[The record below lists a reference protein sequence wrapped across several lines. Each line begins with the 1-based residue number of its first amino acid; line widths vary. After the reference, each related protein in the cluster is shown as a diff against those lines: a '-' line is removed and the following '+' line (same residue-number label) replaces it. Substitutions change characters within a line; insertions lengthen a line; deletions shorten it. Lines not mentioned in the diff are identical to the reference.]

1 MNMRWRLGLDMGAGS
16 LGWCAVRLNEQDSP
30 TGILAAGSHIFGDG
44 RAPSR
49 GDQQGTPLGVERR
62 AARAMRR
69 RRDRFLGRQA
79 KLLARLT
86 LAGLFPAD
94 PTRAKALELLDPYAL
109 RARALDEVL
118 PPHHLGRA
126 FFHLNQRRGFKS
138 NRKTDRGGD
147 DDAGKIAIG
156 IDRLRSAIAQA
167 DARTMGEFLHK
178 RQQSAPDINQ
188 IPSVRTRLRPETGE
202 EAKGDGYDFYPGRE
216 LVEEEFEAIWDAQA
230 PHHPTLLTPEN
241 RALLH
246 EAIFYQR
253 PLKAPK
259 IGKCTLLNSEPRLP
273 KAHPLFQRRRL
284 LEEVNALRVVR
295 PGELATKLTREQR
308 DLLMLKLKD
317 KAKVSFETLRNKVLK
332 LEPEAR
338 FNKESENRTE
348 LAGDEVFAQMSTKTR
363 FGKAWAH
370 FTDEKQWS
378 ILSRLIEEED
388 GARLDAWLRSEHG
401 LDAEQAKAVA
411 ATRLP
416 SGYGRFGETATR
428 RLIAALQADV
438 IVYSEAVIAAG
449 LGHHSDMRTGE
460 VLAELPYYG
469 MTLERHLLPGTGE
482 MTDPPEMRIGRL
494 TNPTVHI
501 ALNRLRR
508 IVNRLIRT
516 YGRPE
521 QIAIELGREL
531 KLTDEEKQRLSREN
545 NRNRADAEARS
556 KKLAE
561 LGQADNGANR
571 ARLKL
576 WEELNRENALDR
588 RCIYSGQQI
597 SITML
602 FSDAVEVDH
611 ILPFDATLDDSN
623 NNRILCLR
631 EWNRRKRKQSPYAAW
646 GHTDVWPDIAA
657 RASRL
662 PKEKRWRFEPDAMQ
676 RFTAEDRFIARH
688 LVDTQY
694 MSRLA
699 REYLEALYPEKG
711 EGSGHVWVSP
721 GRLTE
726 LIRRKLGLNELLPD
740 HNFSGVKNRLD
751 HRHHTIDA
759 FVVAVTDRSLLQG
772 ISRASAL
779 EGEEGR
785 ERVIVPEPWEGFR
798 EALRT
803 TLNAI
808 TVWHRPDHGTASK
821 AGLAK
826 GRDQTAGKLHN
837 DTAYGLTGRQD
848 TRGNDLVVSR
858 KPLMSLKPADIEPV
872 PDDVPITKG
881 VRDRDLRKA
890 LAHFTRGT
898 EGKGFLQSLE
908 RFTRLGPLHFRGIRR
923 IRLIQPLA
931 VIPIKGPDGV
941 PYKGYLGGENFRC
954 DVWELPDGSWKP
966 EVTSM
971 FQAHQPGRTSAIRAA
986 CPTARKVL
994 SLHKRDMIAIE
1005 RDEGVRT
1012 VMVVAQIWSNGQV
1025 TLVEP
1030 HEAGDLNK
1038 RNKSEDDPFGY
1049 FMPTAGGLKRLK
1061 ARQVRVDELGRVQDP
1076 GFPARKARRR
1086 TKPKPES

>member
-1 MNMRWRLGLDMGAGS
+1 MRWRLGLDMGAGS
-16 LGWCAVRLNEQDSP
+16 LGWCAILLDEQGFPS
-30 TGILAAGSHIFGDG
+30 GILAAGSHIFGDG

-69 RRDRFLGRQA
+69 RRDRFLGRQV

-94 PTRAKALELLDPYAL
+94 PARAKALELLDPYAL
-109 RARALDEVL
+109 RTRALDEAL

-138 NRKTDRGGD
+138 NRKTDRGTD
-147 DDAGKIAIG
+147 DDAGKVALG
-156 IDRLRSAIAQA
+156 INRLREAIEQ
-167 DARTMGEFLHK
+167 DGARTMGEFLHG
-178 RQQSAPDINQ
+178 RRESAPDENK

-202 EAKGDGYDFYPGRE
+202 EAKGNGYDFYPGRE

-230 PHHPTLLTPEN
+230 PYHPGLLTPEN

-246 EAIFYQR
+246 EAIFHQR
-253 PLKAPK
+253 PLKEPR

-295 PGELATKLTREQR
+295 AGEVATKLTCEQR
-308 DLLMLKLKD
+308 DLLLLKLKD
-317 KAKVSFETLRNKVLK
+317 KAKVSFESLRSKVLK

-338 FNKESENRTE
+338 FNKEGENRKD
-348 LAGDEVFAQMSTKTR
+348 LAGDEVFAQMAAKTR
-363 FGKAWAH
+363 FGSRWAH
-370 FTDEKQWS
+370 FSLEKQWS
-378 ILSRLIEEED
+378 ILSRLIDEQD
-388 GARLDAWLRSEHG
+388 GTLLDAWLREEHG
-401 LDAEQAKAVA
+401 LDAEQARAVA
-411 ATRLP
+411 AAHLP
-416 SGYGRFGETATR
+416 SGFGRFGETATR
-428 RLIAALQADV
+428 RLIEALQANV
-438 IVYSEAVIAAG
+438 IVYSEAVEVAG

-460 VLAELPYYG
+460 VLADLPYYG
-469 MTLERHLLPGTGE
+469 VTLERHLLPGTGE
-482 MTDPPEMRIGRL
+482 KNDPEEMRIGRL

-508 IVNRLIRT
+508 IVNRLIKT

-531 KLTDEEKQRLSREN
+531 KLTEEEKQRLSREN
-545 NRNRADAEARS
+545 NRNRVKAEARS

-561 LGQADNGANR
+561 LGQPNTGANR

-576 WEELNRENALDR
+576 WEELNDENCLDR
-588 RCIYSGQQI
+588 RCIYSGVQI
-597 SITML
+597 SPSML

-611 ILPFDATLDDSN
+611 ILPFDATWDDGN
-623 NNRILCLR
+623 GNKILCLR
-631 EWNRRKRKQSPYAAW
+631 EWNRRKRKMSPYEAW
-646 GHTDVWPDIAA
+646 GHTDLWPDIAA
-657 RASRL
+657 RAARL
-662 PKEKRWRFEPDAMQ
+662 PKEKRWRFEPDAMK
-676 RFTAEDRFIARH
+676 RFDEKGGFIARH

-740 HNFSGVKNRLD
+740 HNFAGTKNRLD

-779 EGEEGR
+779 EGGEGR
-785 ERVIVPEPWEGFR
+785 ERVIVPDPWEGFR
-798 EALRT
+798 EELRR
-803 TLNAI
+803 TLAFI

-837 DTAYGLTGRQD
+837 DTAYGLAGPADKEGRY
-848 TRGNDLVVSR
+848 LVVVR
-858 KPLMSLKPADIEPV
+858 KPLMGLKPGDI
-872 PDDVPITKG
+872 DDV
-881 VRDRDLRKA
+881 RDPDLRAALRQFTQGKEGKEFEKA
-890 LAHFTRGT
+890 L
-898 EGKGFLQSLE
+898 S
-908 RFTRLGPLHFRGIRR
+908 RFPELGPLHFRGIRR
-923 IRLIQPLA
+923 LRLTGRLK
-931 VIPIKGPDGV
+931 VIPIAGPDGV
-941 PYKGYLGGENFRC
+941 PYKAYKGDSNYRY
-954 DVWELPDGSWKP
+954 DVWELPDGSWKADV
-966 EVTSM
+966 VTM
-971 FQAHQPGRTSAIRAA
+971 FNAHQPGWISTIRRD

-994 SLHKRDMIAIE
+994 SLRQDDLIAIE
-1005 RDEGVRT
+1005 PDGGGRRLLR
-1012 VMVVAQIWSNGQV
+1012 VVKFGQGGEIV
-1025 TLVEP
+1025 LAEP
-1030 HEAGDLNK
+1030 NEAGKLKERHGLPND
-1038 RNKSEDDPFGY
+1038 SDPFRY
-1049 FMPTAGGLKRLK
+1049 VFAAAGSLSRQK

-1076 GFPARKARRR
+1076 GFPARKTRRR
-1086 TKPKPES
+1086 TRPKPEG